1 MAYGV
6 VIGETAIIGDDCLIY
21 HQATLGTTGK
31 EKTFKRHP
39 TIGNNVMVGSN
50 TNFVAPV
57 KIGDNAFIGAGS
69 TITDDVPEYAL
80 AIARQRQLNKEN
92 WNKRN

>member
-1 MAYGV
+1 MPHLIYLGDCEV
-6 VIGETAIIGDDCLIY
+6 GENTNIGCGTVTCNYDGFNKSKTIIGS
-21 HQATLGTTGK
+21 
-31 EKTFKRHP
+31 
-39 TIGNNVMVGSN
+39 NVMVGSN

-80 AIARQRQLNKEN
+80 AIARQRQVNKEN
-92 WNKRN
+92 WNKRD